1 MKTTLYAMLFK
12 QGLLL
17 IDTDRKLNHDIITIT
32 SFSHLI
38 TIPIYFLQF
47 HNRKDVSKTLKIQQN
62 VYKRLQLLKR
72 TTILSEILNG
82 FVNHR

>member
-1 MKTTLYAMLFK
+1 MLFK

-32 SFSHLI
+32 NFSHLI

-62 VYKRLQLLKR
+62 VYKRL
-72 TTILSEILNG
+72 IIIISEIVNG
-82 FVNHR
+82 FVNCREFISQR